1 MPGEHR
7 PGGRLSPGGQQFRG
21 DDGSA
26 DPRVAAALAAYAA
39 ATGSEHDALQALS
52 TTRFLVPVVAIR
64 NEADENGEY
73 KAEKESEMAL
83 PTLIGNDGR
92 AAIVAFTSVDAL
104 KRWRPDA
111 RPIPAEASRVWQAA
125 VTEAQAVIVDVAGPV
140 PFVVEGTRLQAL
152 GNGQSPPAP
161 HEDPDIRA
169 EIAAVVAAEPAITG
183 ARVLPNNTSE
193 IEVQLL
199 VDTTTAWEAQARRAA
214 TAINARLKHRQPRG
228 IVISVAGVSRR
239 A

>member
-1 MPGEHR
+1 MPAEHR

-26 DPRVAAALAAYAA
+26 DPRVVAALAAYAA

-64 NEADENGEY
+64 NEADEQNAD
-73 KAEKESEMAL
+73 KDSEMAL

-125 VTEAQAVIVDVAGPV
+125 ITEAQAVVVDVAGPV

-152 GNGQSPPAP
+152 GNGQPPPAP

-183 ARVLPNNTSE
+183 ARVLPSNTSE

-199 VDTTTAWEAQARRAA
+199 VDTTIAWEAQARRAA

-228 IVISVAGVSRR
+228 IVISVIGSDACSAG
-239 A
+239 